1 VDDHGSS
8 GKNSGSSVG
17 RLDARQEQEDGQ
29 KVVPGHSY
37 FCIVK
42 LCKMQVWSRSPHNPR
57 HCTGT
62 HGHEA
67 GAAAV
72 SLMARR
78 WLSASRRLLAPF
90 TSTRSREQRALTASA
105 DPASIVAAA
114 GKAPKPERD
123 GRVWLPVKI
132 FSPFDH

>member
-1 VDDHGSS
+1 MDPVVRIRGPPLE
-8 GKNSGSSVG
+8 GWM
-17 RLDARQEQEDGQ
+17 LDRSRKMAKKASRE

-114 GKAPKPERD
+114 GKA
-123 GRVWLPVKI
+123 
-132 FSPFDH
+132 